1 MTETKTNIERLLT
14 RLKDGSLAHK
24 LASAAKDDPSPDQLA
39 CSLKQALA
47 ERAAEIRDQFDDR
60 DD

>member
-14 RLKDGSLAHK
+14 HLKDGSLAQK
-24 LASAAKDDPSPDQLA
+24 LGSAGKSAPSPA
-39 CSLKQALA
+39 ELA
-47 ERAAEIRDQFDDR
+47 ERLKNALADRVAEIRGQFDDR

>member
-14 RLKDGSLAHK
+14 HLKDGSLAHK
-24 LASAAKDDPSPDQLA
+24 LASAAKDGPSRDQLTD
-39 CSLKQALA
+39 SLKQALA
-47 ERAAEIRDQFDDR
+47 QRAAEIRDQFNDR